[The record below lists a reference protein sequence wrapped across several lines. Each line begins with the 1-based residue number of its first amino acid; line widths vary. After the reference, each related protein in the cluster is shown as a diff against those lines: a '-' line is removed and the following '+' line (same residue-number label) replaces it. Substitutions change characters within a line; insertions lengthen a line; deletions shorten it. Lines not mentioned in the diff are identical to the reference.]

1 MTPVMLSSKKRT
13 TVFSI
18 CECHFLSSIHPP
30 QCPQKERA
38 EAKAKLIRKWYS
50 SNVKEEFAVLTRLF
64 SCHEPSSHSSCHDI
78 PSLTSC
84 GHITRSGN
92 ILHRLQQVSGRGSLT
107 DAAARRPTGWP
118 SGNRSISWNWS
129 RTGNTYRQPAAGR
142 GQSSKKCQIERRA
155 HICSKKPI
163 KVTQYHCQNIILIL
177 ATLIFFS
184 PRLELLYSVTVVA
197 DVGLVDCECDLNMYH
212 HLAQPRSQVWQTQ
225 PSSTESG
232 RWQNSKA
239 YVGRR

>member
-18 CECHFLSSIHPP
+18 CEGHFLSSIHPS

-78 PSLTSC
+78 PSLTPC

-92 ILHRLQQVSGRGSLT
+92 ILHRLQQVPGRGSLT
-107 DAAARRPTGWP
+107 DAAARRPAGPLGIGRFREIGAVQGIRIGSRPW
-118 SGNRSISWNWS
+118 SVFQEVSNRAARAASSYLLEKAHKGNSISLPKYNFS
-129 RTGNTYRQPAAGR
+129 NFD
-142 GQSSKKCQIERRA
+142 
-155 HICSKKPI
+155 
-163 KVTQYHCQNIILIL
+163 
-177 ATLIFFS
+177 IF
-184 PRLELLYSVTVVA
+184 T
-197 DVGLVDCECDLNMYH
+197 C
-212 HLAQPRSQVWQTQ
+212 
-225 PSSTESG
+225 
-232 RWQNSKA
+232 
-239 YVGRR
+239 GRRSMNWNSSV